1 MKKKEEEERKRKE
14 IAARERQR
22 KIEKGLISEDD
33 PDEEEEGNILYT
45 KKFLV
50 RSLEGGSEP
59 FPRHPVC
66 SGECCKLSLSGIWD
80 RVTEKVGLVHFGVQ
94 KIVISNFCPQ

>member
-80 RVTEKVGLVHFGVQ
+80 RVTEKVGLVHFGV
-94 KIVISNFCPQ
+94 